1 MTAKQLVRKMKLSD
15 ADFAD
20 IKNAVAQ
27 AENRTTGEIALAA
40 IPESS
45 DYSFFELLASVILGA
60 VAFAALLPLHG
71 ALEGFIDRTF
81 WHVHEWYLPA
91 AYGAISFAIIAL
103 FFAVANIPAID
114 RIVIPR
120 ESRKRAVYNR
130 SLKAFLESGVYATKE
145 RTGILIFV
153 SWMEREVRI
162 VADEGIS
169 AKIEQEE
176 WDAIARDLAKG
187 IKEAQTAKA
196 LALAV
201 NRCGDLLA
209 GHFPAKAEN
218 PNELPDGLVI
228 LEAGA

>member
-1 MTAKQLVRKMKLSD
+1 MTAEKLVRKMKLSD
-15 ADFAD
+15 ADFAA
-20 IKNAVAQ
+20 IKDAVAR
-27 AENRTTGEIALAA
+27 EESRTTGEIALTA

-60 VAFAALLPLHG
+60 VAFAALLPLYG
-71 ALEGFIDRTF
+71 ALAGFIDRMF
-81 WHVHEWYLPA
+81 WHVSAWYLPA
-91 AYGAISFAIIAL
+91 AYGVISFAVIAL

-120 ESRKRAVYNR
+120 ASRKRAVYNR
-130 SLKAFLESGVYATKE
+130 ALKAFLESGVYATKE

-176 WDAIARDLAKG
+176 WDGIARDLAKG
-187 IKEAQTAKA
+187 IKEGNAADACT
-196 LALAV
+196 LAV
-201 NRCGDLLA
+201 HRCGNLLA